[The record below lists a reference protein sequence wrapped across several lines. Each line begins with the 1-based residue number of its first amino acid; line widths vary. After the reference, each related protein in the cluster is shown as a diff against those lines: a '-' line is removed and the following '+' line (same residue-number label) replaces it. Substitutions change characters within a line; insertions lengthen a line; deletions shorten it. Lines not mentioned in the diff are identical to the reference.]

1 MASLVNQWALQFM
14 RAFRRSNKFP
24 GGPKAWAIAGTKEE
38 ANHFSVNRDLELRPE
53 NALLQIR

>member
-53 NALLQIR
+53 NALL